1 MNEATPAPPE
11 RQPETKRSWLRDPL
25 WVFLGLGLLLFLFDS
40 NSTNDDSTIEITSD
54 DKARLAAQWQAQ
66 TRREPTAAELDG
78 LVEQF
83 IEEEVYYREAIAL
96 QLETNDTIIRRRL
109 VQKLVFLTE
118 DIATAAEPTAAELE
132 DFYATNKADY
142 LVPKKY
148 SFSHVYFSRDRRE
161 DARADALAALQ
172 QARSQNADPTGDPFI
187 LQSSFA
193 DRSQRDMA
201 GTFGSNFAAALDG
214 LPQDAWSEPVES
226 AYGWHL
232 IKLHAIQAAHTPEF
246 AAVGKRLRNDYQS
259 SLRTKA
265 NDRYKAELLNKYQI
279 LETP

>member
-1 MNEATPAPPE
+1 MNEATLEPIEHTPE
-11 RQPETKRSWLRDPL
+11 SQRSWLKDPL
-25 WVFLGLGLLLFLFDS
+25 WVFLGLGLLLFFFDS
-40 NSTNDDSTIEITSD
+40 NSTSDQSTIEITAD

-66 TRREPTAAELDG
+66 TRREPTDDELAG

-83 IEEEVYYREAIAL
+83 IDEEVYYREAIAL

-132 DFYATNKADY
+132 DFYATNKDDY
-142 LVPKKY
+142 LAPKKY

-161 DARADALAALQ
+161 DAQTDALTALQ
-172 QARSQNADPTGDPFI
+172 QARKQNADPTGDPFI

-193 DRSQRDMA
+193 DRSQRDLA
-201 GTFGSNFAAALDG
+201 GTFGSKFAAALDG
-214 LPQDAWSEPVES
+214 LPSATWSEPVES

-232 IKLHAIQAAHTPEF
+232 IKLQSIQDAYIPEF
-246 AAVGKRLRNDYQS
+246 SAIGKRLLNDYQS

-265 NDRYKAELLNKYQI
+265 NDLYKAELRSKYQI
-279 LETP
+279 VETP